1 MGKVDKGAPCSV
13 TGCRNKSERSIGKD
27 QLTGS
32 GLSAGQSGRRVYLC
46 HEHYKTWK
54 KATKKDRAMERAR
67 WG

>member
-13 TGCRNKSERSIGKD
+13 TGCRNKSEGSIGKD

-32 GLSAGQSGRRVYLC
+32 SLSAGQTGRRVYLC